1 MDDGP
6 NVTQSEDPTVSGQR
20 NFESVWKPIIGFGIL
35 FGFGVQPVLPFIN
48 PLTVLGWVVC
58 MGLFYLVAFHTFVN
72 HYVLNRVEVIACI
85 ILGLAIVLFTL
96 AGIKQVWSTTQ
107 QLSRPCT
114 RLRTTMLAE
123 PNSQAADTYMAL
135 HCPLYFVGTWQP
147 IWTKK

>member
-1 MDDGP
+1 MNDDA
-6 NVTQSEDPTVSGQR
+6 NVTESEDPIVSGQR
-20 NFESVWKPIIGFGIL
+20 NFEAVWKPIIGFGIL
-35 FGFGVQPVLPFIN
+35 FGFGVQPVLPFVS

-72 HYVLNRVEVIACI
+72 DYALNKVEQFACI
-85 ILGLAIVLFTL
+85 ILGLTILLFTI

-107 QLSRPCT
+107 QLSQPCT
-114 RLRTTMLAE
+114 RLRMIMLKA
-123 PNSQAADTYMAL
+123 PNSQAADTYTAL